1 MKFWSKCRE
10 TIYVLQRRARLEGPT
25 AVLEPR
31 SRRPRISP
39 ARLPEAVRSQ
49 ALEVRAAMERSG
61 LDLAELGDDVEGVLP
76 ALF

>member
-10 TIYVLQRRARLEGPT
+10 TIYVLQRRARLEGPA

-31 SRRPRISP
+31 SRRPRTSP
-39 ARLPEAVRSQ
+39 ARLSEAVRSQ
-49 ALEVRAAMERSG
+49 ALEVRAALGRSG

>member
-1 MKFWSKCRE
+1 M
-10 TIYVLQRRARLEGPT
+10 
-25 AVLEPR
+25 LEPR

-49 ALEVRAAMERSG
+49 ALEVRATMERSG

>member
-10 TIYVLQRRARLEGPT
+10 TIYVLQRRARLEGPA

-31 SRRPRISP
+31 SRRPRTSP